1 MNNTENNESKL
12 ITIPMAM
19 KRYQLGRHTL
29 MRVAEESGAI
39 HRISYRV
46 VRLDPILLDE
56 ALKKY

>member
-19 KRYQLGRHTL
+19 KRYQLGRNTL

-39 HRISYRV
+39 RRISYRV
-46 VRLDPILLDE
+46 VRLDPILLDD